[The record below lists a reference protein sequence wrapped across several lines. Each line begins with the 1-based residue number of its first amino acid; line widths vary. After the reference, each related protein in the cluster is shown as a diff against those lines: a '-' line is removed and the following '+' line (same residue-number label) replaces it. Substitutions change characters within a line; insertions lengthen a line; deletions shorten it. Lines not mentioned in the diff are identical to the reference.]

1 MLYKLF
7 CFWSLYIFCGCS
19 SHRVC
24 DCMSTIKV
32 DLSHP
37 QEHLNFSSFIKD
49 VNAIKLE
56 LPEPYFFGVITNVL
70 FTDSTLFVVDL
81 KSATIIQYTIKGR
94 FMSR

>member
-1 MLYKLF
+1 MKLMLYKLF

-70 FTDSTLFVVDL
+70 FTDSTLFVVD
-81 KSATIIQYTIKGR
+81 KKQGIIAL
-94 FMSR
+94 